1 VRRGFIR
8 FVSGQKKIEMSPLYV
23 CLAVSA
29 VLALTSPGALADKEK
44 LRCKLPP
51 AEIPKEW
58 VTMVDP
64 CVKKMKDQINTELTA
79 SMTYLAMAAHFSRDS
94 VNRPGFA
101 QHFFKS
107 ASEERDHAIKL
118 IEYLLMRGQLT
129 KDIGDLIKDPRP
141 ENDLWEDGVSALKDA
156 LRLEAKVTNKIRDI
170 VSVCEDPGESKFN
183 DYHLV
188 DYLTGDFLDE
198 QYKGQRE
205 LAGMVS
211 TLGKM
216 MEHHGPIGEFLY
228 DKKILAGEI

>member
-1 VRRGFIR
+1 
-8 FVSGQKKIEMSPLYV
+8 MSPLS
-23 CLAVSA
+23 CSLA
-29 VLALTSPGALADKEK
+29 VLAVLSISAIGASAEKEK
-44 LRCKLPP
+44 LRCQLPF
-51 AEIPKEW
+51 ADIPKEW
-58 VTMVDP
+58 ISMVDP
-64 CVKKMKDQINTELTA
+64 CVKKMKEQINTELTA
-79 SMTYLAMAAHFSRDS
+79 SMTYLAMAAHFSRDT

-118 IEYLLMRGQLT
+118 IEYLLMRGELT
-129 KDIGDLIKDPRP
+129 KDIGDLINDPRP
-141 ENDLWEDGVSALKDA
+141 EKDMWEDGVSALKDA
-156 LRLEAKVTNKIRDI
+156 LKLEAKVTNKIRDI
-170 VSVCEDPGESKFN
+170 VSVCEDPGESNFN

-216 MEHHGPIGEFLY
+216 MKDHGPIGEFLY
-228 DKKILAGEI
+228 DKKILA